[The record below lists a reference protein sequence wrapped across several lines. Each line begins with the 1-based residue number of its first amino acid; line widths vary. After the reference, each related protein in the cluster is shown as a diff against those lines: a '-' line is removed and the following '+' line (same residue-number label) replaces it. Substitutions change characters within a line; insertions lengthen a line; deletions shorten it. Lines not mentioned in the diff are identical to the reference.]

1 MNSFRRLALVV
12 VVATATIASGLLV
25 TGNPATAAPGIPT
38 LSAPS
43 SAPVP
48 RNTATPITNLVLTDN
63 STPNVQV
70 QVASTNGTLTMSTTT
85 GLTFTTGDGTA
96 DAELQ
101 FNGAA
106 ADVQDAL
113 DSLSYTPTNNYLGG
127 ATITFKT
134 SPGGGLFNPDNGHF
148 YQFVE
153 TGVDTGWT
161 QAKADAQ
168 AMSYGGMSGY
178 LATVTSASEQA
189 FVSSKLNGEGWFG
202 ASDNPTQTGS
212 TESRWFWVTGP
223 EAGTE
228 FWHGTYNGAPCS
240 AGPCLPVSGRY
251 NNWSGGEPNNCC
263 GAEDYVHFLN
273 SGAWNDYPETAGIE
287 KYLVEFGGQV
297 GDVSPLD
304 TDVVNL
310 TVSPTAPTAPTSPS
324 LTRGNAQITVNW
336 SAPSDNGGAAIDNYL
351 VEYRPVGGNWS
362 TFGTPSAS
370 PVIIT
375 NLQNGQA
382 YDVRVSAH
390 NSVGYGPVVSAGTAT
405 PITTATAP
413 TSLAASVTGGQT
425 EVSWSAPASNGGSA
439 ITGYKVEHST
449 DGTTWTQSSASTS
462 SPHTI
467 TGLTNGTAYQV
478 RVTPLNGAGAGTA
491 STTSVTPG
499 VVPTSP
505 QNVAAATGRNSSDVT
520 WTAPVDNGGYA
531 ITGYKIEYSTDG
543 GSTWTTAVASTQS
556 PYTLTGLTNGTAY
569 QVRVSAINAIGTSG
583 SSTANVTPQGVPDP
597 PVDLAVAAGTSQA
610 VVTWNAPA
618 ETGGLPI
625 TGYKVEYR
633 TANSVW
639 QTLPASTTSPAAL
652 TGLTPGTTYDVRVAA
667 VNALGESTTVSS
679 SVTTAVPPSTGTSVP
694 VFVNPTTGEV
704 QTVPTAST
712 SGNFPPTAIA
722 STPTG
727 QGSWTVTPDGGVFTA
742 GDAGFFGSMGGVQLV
757 SPAVNIAGT
766 PSGEGYLVVAADGGV
781 FAFGDAQFQG
791 SMGGKPLNSPVKSI
805 GTTCANNGY
814 YLVAGDGGVF
824 AFGQAGFFGSMGGKP
839 LNKEMQGIVDACG
852 KNGYWTWAA
861 DGGVFTFGDAQ
872 FFGSLGSN
880 PPAGGVVGMVSAPDG
895 LGYWLIGA
903 DKKAYGFGS
912 AA

>member
-1 MNSFRRLALVV
+1 MNSFRRIATVV
-12 VVATATIASGLLV
+12 VVAAATISSGLLT
-25 TGNPATAAPGIPT
+25 TGTPASAAPGIPT
-38 LSAPS
+38 LSAP
-43 SAPVP
+43 ANAAVP
-48 RNTATPITNLVLTDN
+48 RNTPTPITNLVLTDN

-70 QVASTNGTLTMSTTT
+70 QVVATDGALTMATTT
-85 GLTFTTGDGTA
+85 GITFTTGDGTT

-113 DSLSYTPTNNYLGG
+113 DSLSYLPDNNYIG
-127 ATITFKT
+127 AATVTFKT
-134 SPGGGLFNPDNGHF
+134 SPGGGLFNPGNGHF

-153 TGVDTGWT
+153 TGIDTSWT

-168 AMSYGGMSGY
+168 ALTFGGMSGY
-178 LATVTSASEQA
+178 LATVTSADEQA

-202 ASDNPTQTGS
+202 ATDNPTETGS
-212 TESRWFWVTGP
+212 TESRWFWMTGP
-223 EAGTE
+223 ETGTE
-228 FWHGTYNGAPCS
+228 FWQGTYSGMSCNVAPC
-240 AGPCLPVSGRY
+240 APVNGEY
-251 NNWSGGEPNNCC
+251 NNWSSGEPNNCC
-263 GAEDYVHFLN
+263 GAEDYAHFLN
-273 SGAWNDYPETAGIE
+273 SGAWNDYPEIAGIE
-287 KYLVEFGGQV
+287 KYLVEFGGQM

-310 TVSPTAPTAPTSPS
+310 TVSATAPTAPTSPS
-324 LTRGNAQITVNW
+324 VTPGNTQITVNW
-336 SAPSDNGGAAIDNYL
+336 NAPADNGGATIDQYL
-351 VEYRPVGGNWS
+351 VEYRLAGGGWVS
-362 TFGTPSAS
+362 FGTPTAS
-370 PVIIT
+370 PATIT
-375 NLQNGQA
+375 GLQNGQA
-382 YDVRVSAH
+382 YEVRVSAH
-390 NSVGYGPVVSAGTAT
+390 NSVGYGSVVSAGTAT

-413 TSLAASVTGGQT
+413 TSLASSVAGGQT
-425 EVSWSAPASNGGSA
+425 TVSWAAPSSNGGSV
-439 ITGYKVEHST
+439 ITGYKVEYST
-449 DGTTWTQSSASTS
+449 DGVSWTQSSASTT

-467 TGLTNGTAYQV
+467 TPLTNGTEYQI
-478 RVTPLNGAGAGTA
+478 RVTPLNGAGAGTS

-499 VVPTSP
+499 VVPTAP
-505 QNVAAATGRNSSDVT
+505 QNVAAATGRNSSVVT
-520 WTAPVDNGGYA
+520 WVAPVDNGGHA
-531 ITGYKIEYSTDG
+531 ITGYKVEYSTD

-556 PYTLTGLTNGTAY
+556 PYALTGLTNGTAY
-569 QVRVSAINAIGTSG
+569 QVRVSALNAIGTSG
-583 SSTANVTPQGVPDP
+583 SSTANVTPQGIPDP
-597 PVDLAVAAGTSQA
+597 PTDIGVAPGTSQA
-610 VVTWNAPA
+610 VVTWNAPT

-633 TANSVW
+633 TANGVW
-639 QTLPASTTSPAAL
+639 QALPASTTSPAAL
-652 TGLTPGTTYDVRVAA
+652 TGLTPGTSYEVRVAG
-667 VNALGESTTVSS
+667 VNALGESTMVSS
-679 SVTTAVPPSTGTSVP
+679 SFTTAVPPSTGTSVP
-694 VFVNPTTGEV
+694 VFVNPTTGQV
-704 QTVPTAST
+704 QTVPTATS

-722 STPTG
+722 PTPTG

-742 GDAGFFGSMGGVQLV
+742 GDAGFFGSMGGVNLV

-781 FAFGDAQFQG
+781 FAFGDAKFVG

-839 LNKEMQGIVDACG
+839 LNREMQGIVDACG

-861 DGGVFTFGDAQ
+861 DGGVFTFGDAK
-872 FFGSLGSN
+872 FFGSLGAN

-912 AA
+912 VA